1 MAGGLHLRAEDEED
15 LAVISSCLQDSL
27 VPLSDMRYEQAAR
40 RFTLAVNRF
49 RWEEGK
55 SSPPG
60 SAIAPFERIACGIVF
75 DGVNKVS
82 LKGID
87 QGKRDRPLELL
98 AIVTGGPARRE
109 RGAAAGGASILLV
122 FAGGGTIHLESDSI
136 LCRLDDFGE
145 AWPTKWQPR
154 HRP

>member
-27 VPLSDMRYEQAAR
+27 VPLSDMRYEQPAR

-55 SSPPG
+55 PSAPG
-60 SAIAPFERIACGIVF
+60 TAPAPFERIACGIVF
-75 DGVNKVS
+75 EGVDKVR

-87 QGKRDRPLELL
+87 QGKRDRLLELL
-98 AIVTGGPARRE
+98 AVVADGPARRE
-109 RGAAAGGASILLV
+109 KGPAAGGASILLV
-122 FAGGGTIHLESDSI
+122 FAGGGTIRLDSDGI